1 MTLPNTKILL
11 IVLGGLVAML
21 IISVAWRG
29 MTALTVVFEMRESG
43 FLPTEP
49 VEMEY
54 AWAINALTTIP
65 VVSIPAVVGLMVFQ
79 SVARRR
85 WRWAAGVL
93 SAIGTLIVMMVAVLV
108 MMGYLALMI
117 ERSMWQ

>member
-1 MTLPNTKILL
+1 M
-11 IVLGGLVAML
+11 VAML
-21 IISVAWRG
+21 IISMAWRG
-29 MTALTVVFEMRESG
+29 MTAFTAVFEMRESG

-49 VEMEY
+49 VEMEH
-54 AWAINALTTIP
+54 AWVINALTTIP

-79 SVARRR
+79 SVAHRR